1 MEIADLVLKLRDKLV
16 SVVGAGSTTDHQSQP
31 DATCD
36 AAVSNRK
43 CAFQIKARQQQLQLK
58 HGVLEKLDNFID
70 STVSSLPEDLQAVL
84 RTH

>member
-1 MEIADLVLKLRDKLV
+1 MEIADLVLKLREKLV
-16 SVVGAGSTTDHQSQP
+16 SVVRAGSTTEHRSQP

-36 AAVSNRK
+36 VAVSNRK
-43 CAFQIKARQQQLQLK
+43 CAFQIKARRQQLQLK
-58 HGVLEKLDNFID
+58 HDVLEKLDNFID

>member
-1 MEIADLVLKLRDKLV
+1 MEIADLVLKLREKLV
-16 SVVGAGSTTDHQSQP
+16 SVFGADYQSQP

-43 CAFQIKARQQQLQLK
+43 CAFQIKARRQQLQLK
-58 HGVLEKLDNFID
+58 HDVLEKLDNFID